1 MPEDVYRKLAR
12 RLDTIP
18 NGFPA
23 TGSGV
28 ELRMLATIFTLE
40 KAALAAVMRLTSEP
54 AADIAA
60 RAGVDAN
67 TAYRMLKGMAR
78 KGLIRVKRG
87 EGGLALPSKNA

>member
-40 KAALAAVMRLTSEP
+40 KAALAAVMRLT
-54 AADIAA
+54 
-60 RAGVDAN
+60 
-67 TAYRMLKGMAR
+67 
-78 KGLIRVKRG
+78 
-87 EGGLALPSKNA
+87 